1 MLECAVQSVC
11 CDVRVGCTCIL
22 LLLPHYYY
30 YHTTTTTILLLLP
43 CCKGSSRIQVLP
55 LQPIETPLKLTQ
67 LS

>member
-30 YHTTTTTILLLLP
+30 YHTTTTAMLQRKQQNP
-43 CCKGSSRIQVLP
+43 GASSP
-55 LQPIETPLKLTQ
+55 AH
-67 LS
+67 